1 MRKNAKIRIM
11 AVIMAFLVVCSGLT
25 AMPVEVQAA
34 KKPVEITISAS
45 KKTLYVGGS
54 FTLKVKSVK
63 PENASKDVTYTSSNK
78 KIATVNSKGKVTA
91 KKKGKVTIT
100 VSSKSDKKVK
110 AKCTVTVKQ
119 QVKKINVKNVVNGT
133 AVIKKGKT
141 LQLKCSVLPSNASS
155 KKLTYTTNKKSVA
168 TVNKKGKIKAKGY
181 GTAKITVR
189 SADKKAKTTITVKVP
204 KKPVTKV
211 KVTPTKKSITVGE
224 TFRLNTVVSP
234 SNATVKDVL
243 YESSNKKIAT
253 VDQKGKVKGV
263 KKGTVMIK
271 VTTLDGNKTASCK
284 VTVQENE
291 VPVKEILVT
300 EIVMTPKETTLT
312 EGETTTLTVLVK
324 PENASNKNVTWKSS
338 NPEIAKVDADGTVT
352 AVREGSAEITAT
364 AADGSGKKAVC
375 AVTVSKAPSE
385 DPYKLVWED
394 NFDGT
399 QLNMDDWNYEYH
411 EPGWVNNELQKYVDA
426 PENIYVKDGELVIQ
440 ALKGADGS
448 YTSGRINTQNKH
460 DYKYGKFEVRAK
472 VPSGK
477 GFLPAFWMMPTNE
490 NLYGQ
495 WPKCGEIDIMEV
507 LGSETNKTYGTLHF
521 GEPHTQSQGNYILPE
536 GDFSSEYHIYA
547 CEWEPDE
554 IRFYVDGQLFYS
566 ENDWFSKREGY
577 GELTYPAPYD
587 QPFYLILNLAVGGDW
602 PGNPDETTQFADN
615 AQLCVDYVRVY
626 QKESYDENV
635 EKPAEDLEFKDPD
648 ATGNYVCNGDFAE
661 NEDLEKAEGWQ
672 FLLAGEGAATAV
684 ISEKAIHIKTENAGN
699 LDYSVQLVQA
709 GMSMQQ
715 GKKYRFS
722 FEAWAQEARSM
733 IIDISAPD
741 KGYKRYLADTTVELG
756 TEKQNYSYEF
766 DMTDS
771 GDVNGRIEFNLGNQG
786 STAGVHITN
795 VRLEQIGDAGIPEEV
810 KSVLPDG
817 NYVYNGEFQQGSNRM
832 DYWSVESECEGVTVQ
847 VTNDNNVREL
857 KVTMPQSVV
866 SLGQVIVKQDEIA
879 ITGEKNYI
887 LSFDAYGDGAGKI
900 QAQIA
905 GQTFTGDLTSERQS
919 FKYTF
924 TTGSD
929 IKGSIL
935 QFLLGQPGTVYL
947 DNVRIQEDSLLL
959 NGDFS
964 NGMTGF
970 ELYAYNSKDVS
981 YVIDELNEDK
991 AACIDIQN
999 TGEQDW
1005 YIQLKQN
1012 NIKLEKGKWYRI
1024 SMDVK
1029 STMERKIMYTLQ
1041 RDGTVDDNWTPYSGN
1056 QLIDLTKEYQTFSH
1070 EFEMKGE
1077 TDPNTILS
1085 ITMGAVDGIQIS
1097 QKHTVIIDNISL
1109 EEIEEPIQQEIPEGT
1124 NLIKNGDFSQQ
1135 DTNWVN
1141 AVTSPGSAEA
1151 DFTQNKVIYHITQP
1165 GEADWN
1171 VQLKQEGLTLEEG
1184 TQYRIG
1190 FKIKSSEARTV
1201 KYALLDSAAGYAWY
1215 GGEDIMLEAGQ
1226 EKIIDSVLEI
1236 TQASSD
1242 TIDFVISMGK
1252 IDGEET
1258 PASDIEIS
1266 DISILKL

>member
-1 MRKNAKIRIM
+1 MGKNVKIRIM
-11 AVIMAFLVVCSGLT
+11 AFFLAFLMACSGLT
-25 AMPVEVQAA
+25 SMPVEVQAA
-34 KKPVEITISAS
+34 KKPTKITVSAS
-45 KKTLYVGGS
+45 TKTLYVGDS
-54 FTLKVKSVK
+54 FALKVKSVK
-63 PENASKDVTYTSSNK
+63 PQNASKAVTYTSSNK
-78 KIATVNSKGKVTA
+78 SIATVNSKGKVTA

-100 VSSKSDKKVK
+100 VRSKLNKKVR

-119 QVKKINVKNVVNGT
+119 QVKKITVKNVVNNT

-141 LQLKCSVLPSNASS
+141 LKLKCSVSPSNANN

-168 TVNKKGKIKAKGY
+168 TVDKNGKIKAKGY
-181 GTAKITVR
+181 GTAKITIR
-189 SADKKAKTTITVKVP
+189 SADKKAKATITVKVP
-204 KKPVTKV
+204 KKAVTKV
-211 KVTPTKKSITVGE
+211 KVTPTKKTITVGG

-234 SNATVKDVL
+234 SNASVKDVF
-243 YESSNKKIAT
+243 YESSNKKIAV

-263 KKGTVMIK
+263 KKGTAIIK
-271 VTTLDGNKTASCK
+271 VTTLDGKKTASCK
-284 VTVQENE
+284 VTVQEKK

-300 EIVMTPKETTLT
+300 EVVVTPTKATLT
-312 EGETTTLTVLVK
+312 EGETTALAVLVK
-324 PENASNKNVTWKSS
+324 PDNASNRNVIWKSS
-338 NPEIAKVDADGTVT
+338 NQEIAKVDSNGVVT

-375 AVTVSKAPSE
+375 AVTVSRAPLE

-399 QLNMDDWNYEYH
+399 QLNMEDWNYEYH

-426 PENIYVKDGELVIQ
+426 PENIYVKDGKLVIQ
-440 ALKGADGS
+440 ALKGEDGS

-521 GEPHTQSQGNYILPE
+521 GEPHTQSQGSYVLPE
-536 GDFSSEYHIYA
+536 GDFSSEYHVYA
-547 CEWEPDE
+547 CEWEPNE

-566 ENDWFSKREGY
+566 ENDWFSKKEGY

-587 QPFYLILNLAVGGDW
+587 QPFYLILNLAVGGNW

-626 QKESYDENV
+626 QKESYDEDV
-635 EKPAEDLEFKDPD
+635 EKPAEELEFKDPD
-648 ATGNYVCNGDFAE
+648 ETGNYVCNGDFAE
-661 NEDLEKAEGWQ
+661 NEDLEKADGWQ

-684 ISEKAIHIKTENAGN
+684 ISGKAIHIETENAGN
-699 LDYSVQLVQA
+699 LNHSVQLVQA
-709 GMSMQQ
+709 GMPMEQ
-715 GKKYRFS
+715 GKRYRFS
-722 FEAWAQEARSM
+722 FDAWAQEARTM
-733 IIDISAPD
+733 ITDISAPD

-786 STAGVHITN
+786 STAGVYITN
-795 VRLEQIGDAGIPEEV
+795 VRLEQIGEAEIPEEV
-810 KSVLPDG
+810 KNVLPDG

-832 DYWSVESECEGVTVQ
+832 DYWSVESACEGVTVQ

-857 KVTMPQSVV
+857 KVAMPQSVV
-866 SLGQVIVKQDEIA
+866 SPGQVIVKQDEIA
-879 ITGEKNYI
+879 ITGGKNYI
-887 LSFDAYGDGAGKI
+887 LSFDAYADGTGKI

-905 GQTFTGDLTSERQS
+905 GQTFTGDLTAERKN

-924 TTGSD
+924 TTGDD
-929 IKGSIL
+929 IKGSVL
-935 QFLLGQPGTVYL
+935 EFLLGQPRTVYL

-964 NGMTGF
+964 NGLTGF
-970 ELYAYNSKDVS
+970 ELYAYNAGDVS
-981 YVIDELNEDK
+981 YVVDELNEDK

-999 TGEQDW
+999 TGDQDW

-1012 NIKLEKGKWYRI
+1012 NIRLEKDTWYRI
-1024 SMDVK
+1024 SLDAK
-1029 STMERKIMYTLQ
+1029 STMDRNIMYMLQ
-1041 RDGTVDDNWTPYSGN
+1041 RDGTVDNDWTPYSGN
-1056 QLIDLTKEYQTFSH
+1056 QVIQLTGEYQTFSH
-1070 EFEMKGE
+1070 EFQMKGE
-1077 TDPNTILS
+1077 TDANTILS
-1085 ITMGAVDGIQIS
+1085 ITMGAVAGTQIS
-1097 QKHTVIIDNISL
+1097 QKHTVVIDNIRL
-1109 EEIEEPIQQEIPEGT
+1109 EEIEAPPKEEVPEGS
-1124 NLIKNGDFSQQ
+1124 NLIKNGDFSQE
-1135 DTNWVN
+1135 DAGWVN
-1141 AVTSPGSAEA
+1141 AITEPGIAEA
-1151 DFTQNKVIYHITQP
+1151 EFTGNKAIYHITDP
-1165 GEADWN
+1165 GNEDWN
-1171 VQLKQEGLTLEEG
+1171 VQLKQEGLTLEQDAE
-1184 TQYRIG
+1184 YRVS
-1190 FKIKSSEARTV
+1190 FKIKSSAARTV
-1201 KYALLDSAAGYAWY
+1201 KYALLNPSKDYAWY
-1215 GGEDIMLEAGQ
+1215 GGGDITLDADQ
-1226 EKIIDSVLEI
+1226 EEQIDAVLTI
-1236 TQASSD
+1236 SKASSD

-1252 IDGEET
+1252 IEGEET

-1266 DISILKL
+1266 DISIVKQ

>member
-1 MRKNAKIRIM
+1 MKIT
-11 AVIMAFLVVCSGLT
+11 V
-25 AMPVEVQAA
+25 
-34 KKPVEITISAS
+34 SAS
-45 KKTLYVGGS
+45 TKTLYVGDS
-54 FTLKVKSVK
+54 FKLKVKSVE
-63 PENASKDVTYTSSNK
+63 PRNASKTVIYTSSNK
-78 KIATVNSKGKVTA
+78 SIATVNSKGKVTA

-100 VSSKSDKKVK
+100 VRSKVNKKIK
-110 AKCTVTVKQ
+110 AKCTVTVRQ
-119 QVKKINVKNVVNGT
+119 QVKKITVKNVVNNM

-141 LQLKCSVLPSNASS
+141 LRLKCSMSPSSASN
-155 KKLTYTTNKKSVA
+155 KKLTYTSNKKSVA
-168 TVNKKGKIKAKGY
+168 KVDKQGKIKAKGY
-181 GTAKITVR
+181 GTAKITIR
-189 SADKKAKTTITVKVP
+189 SADKKAKATVTVKVP
-204 KKPVTKV
+204 KKTVTKV
-211 KVTPTKKSITVGE
+211 KVAPTSKTITVGG
-224 TFRLNTVVSP
+224 TFRLNPTVSP
-234 SNATVKDVL
+234 SNASVKDIF

-263 KKGTVMIK
+263 KKGTAIIK
-271 VTTLDGNKTASCK
+271 VTTLDGKKTASCK
-284 VTVQENE
+284 VTVQEKKA
-291 VPVKEILVT
+291 PVKDILVT
-300 EIVMTPKETTLT
+300 EVVVTPTKIVLT
-312 EGETTTLTVLVK
+312 EGETKALTVLVK
-324 PENASNKNVTWKSS
+324 PDNASNKNVTWKSS
-338 NPEIAKVDADGTVT
+338 NSEIAKVDSDGVVT
-352 AVREGSAEITAT
+352 AVREGSAEISAT

-375 AVTVSKAPSE
+375 AVTVSRAPLE

-399 QLNMDDWNYEYH
+399 QLNMEDWNYEYH

-426 PENIYVKDGELVIQ
+426 PENIYLKDGKLIIQ
-440 ALKGADGS
+440 ALKGEDGS

-521 GEPHTQSQGNYILPE
+521 GEPHTQSQGSYTLPE
-536 GDFSSEYHIYA
+536 GDFSSEYHTYA
-547 CEWEPDE
+547 CEWEPGE

-587 QPFYLILNLAVGGDW
+587 QPFYLILNLAVGGNW
-602 PGNPDETTQFADN
+602 PGNPDETTAFADN

-626 QKESYDENV
+626 QKESYNENV
-635 EKPAEDLEFKDPD
+635 EKPQQELTFKDPD

-661 NEDLEKAEGWQ
+661 NEDLENAEGWQ

-684 ISEKAIHIKTENAGN
+684 ISEKAIHIQTENAGS

-709 GMSMQQ
+709 GMPMEQ
-715 GKKYRFS
+715 GKRYRFS
-722 FEAWAQEARSM
+722 FDAWAQEARTM
-733 IIDISAPD
+733 IADISAPD
-741 KGYKRYLADTTVELG
+741 KGYKRYLADTTVVLG

-786 STAGVHITN
+786 STAEVHITN
-795 VRLEQIGDAGIPEEV
+795 IRLEQIGDAEIIEEV

-832 DYWSVESECEGVTVQ
+832 DYWGVESQCEGVTVQ

-857 KVTMPQSVV
+857 KVVVPQSVV
-866 SLGQVIVKQDEIA
+866 SPGQVIVKQDAIA
-879 ITGEKNYI
+879 ITGGKDYI
-887 LSFDAYGDGAGKI
+887 LSFDAYADAAKTI

-905 GQTFTGDLTSERQS
+905 GQTFTSDLATERKS

-924 TTGSD
+924 TTDGD
-929 IKGSIL
+929 VKGSIL
-935 QFLLGQPGTVYL
+935 EFLLGQPGTIYL

-970 ELYAYNSKDVS
+970 ELYAYNAGDVS
-981 YVIDELNEDK
+981 YVVDELNEDK

-999 TGEQDW
+999 TGDQDW

-1012 NIKLEKGKWYRI
+1012 NIRLEKDTWYRI
-1024 SMDVK
+1024 SLDAK
-1029 STMERKIMYTLQ
+1029 STMDRNIMYMLQ
-1041 RDGTVDDNWTPYSGN
+1041 RDGTVDNDWTPYSGN
-1056 QLIDLTKEYQTFSH
+1056 QVIQLTGEYQTFSH
-1070 EFEMKGE
+1070 EFQMKGE
-1077 TDPNTILS
+1077 TDANTILS
-1085 ITMGAVDGIQIS
+1085 ITMGAVAGTQIL
-1097 QKHTVIIDNISL
+1097 QKHTVVIDNIRL
-1109 EEIEEPIQQEIPEGT
+1109 EEIEAPAKEEVPEGT
-1124 NLIKNGDFSQQ
+1124 NLIINGDFLQQ
-1135 DTNWVN
+1135 DAGWVN
-1141 AVTSPGSAEA
+1141 AITEPGIAEA
-1151 DFTQNKVIYHITQP
+1151 DFTGNKAIYHITAP
-1165 GEADWN
+1165 GNADWN
-1171 VQLKQEGLTLEEG
+1171 VQLKQEGLTLEQDAE
-1184 TQYRIG
+1184 YRVS
-1190 FKIKSSEARTV
+1190 FKIKSSAARTV
-1201 KYALLDSAAGYAWY
+1201 KYVLLDPSAGYAWY
-1215 GGEDIMLEAGQ
+1215 GGEDITLDADQ
-1226 EKIIDSVLEI
+1226 EKQIDAVLKISE
-1236 TQASSD
+1236 ASSD

-1252 IDGEET
+1252 IEGEET

-1266 DISILKL
+1266 DISIVKQ

>member
-1 MRKNAKIRIM
+1 MGKNVKIRIM
-11 AVIMAFLVVCSGLT
+11 AFFLAFLMACSGLT
-25 AMPVEVQAA
+25 SMPVEVQAA
-34 KKPVEITISAS
+34 QKPTKITVSAS
-45 KKTLYVGGS
+45 TKTLYVGDS
-54 FTLKVKSVK
+54 FALKVKSVK
-63 PENASKDVTYTSSNK
+63 PQNASKAVTYTSSNK
-78 KIATVNSKGKVTA
+78 SIATVNSKGKVTA

-100 VSSKSDKKVK
+100 VRSKLNKKVR

-119 QVKKINVKNVVNGT
+119 QVKKITVKNVVNNT

-141 LQLKCSVLPSNASS
+141 LKLKCSVSPSNANN

-168 TVNKKGKIKAKGY
+168 TVDKNGKIKAKGY
-181 GTAKITVR
+181 GTAKITIR
-189 SADKKAKTTITVKVP
+189 SADKKAKATITVKVP
-204 KKPVTKV
+204 KKAVTKV
-211 KVTPTKKSITVGE
+211 KVTPTKKTITVGG

-234 SNATVKDVL
+234 SNASVKDVF
-243 YESSNKKIAT
+243 YESSNKKIAV

-263 KKGTVMIK
+263 KKGTAIIK
-271 VTTLDGNKTASCK
+271 VTTLDGKKTASCK
-284 VTVQENE
+284 VTVQEKKA
-291 VPVKEILVT
+291 PVKDILVT
-300 EIVMTPKETTLT
+300 EVVVTPTKIVLT
-312 EGETTTLTVLVK
+312 EGETKALTVLVK
-324 PENASNKNVTWKSS
+324 PDNASNKNVTWKSS
-338 NPEIAKVDADGTVT
+338 NSEIAKVDSDGVVT
-352 AVREGSAEITAT
+352 AVREGSAEISAT

-375 AVTVSKAPSE
+375 AVSVSQAPSE

-399 QLNMDDWNYEYH
+399 QLNMEDWNYEYH

-426 PENIYVKDGELVIQ
+426 PENIYVKDGKLVIQ
-440 ALKGADGS
+440 ALKGEDGS

-521 GEPHTQSQGNYILPE
+521 GEPHTQSQGSYVLPE
-536 GDFSSEYHIYA
+536 GDFSSEYHVYA
-547 CEWEPDE
+547 CEWEPNE

-566 ENDWFSKREGY
+566 ENDWFSKKEGY

-587 QPFYLILNLAVGGDW
+587 QPFYLILNLAVGGNW

-635 EKPAEDLEFKDPD
+635 EKPAEELEFKDPD
-648 ATGNYVCNGDFAE
+648 ETGNYVCNGDFAE
-661 NEDLEKAEGWQ
+661 NEDLEKADGWQ

-684 ISEKAIHIKTENAGN
+684 ISGKAIHIETENAGN
-699 LDYSVQLVQA
+699 LNHSVQLVQA
-709 GMSMQQ
+709 GMPMEQ
-715 GKKYRFS
+715 GKRYRFS
-722 FEAWAQEARSM
+722 FDAWAQGARTM
-733 IIDISAPD
+733 ITDISAPD

-756 TEKQNYSYEF
+756 KEKQNYSYEF

-786 STAGVHITN
+786 STAGVYITN
-795 VRLEQIGDAGIPEEV
+795 VRLEQIGEAEIPEEV
-810 KSVLPDG
+810 KNVLPDG

-832 DYWSVESECEGVTVQ
+832 DYWSVESACEGVTVQ

-857 KVTMPQSVV
+857 KVAMPQSVV
-866 SLGQVIVKQDEIA
+866 SPGQVIVKQDEIA
-879 ITGEKNYI
+879 ITGGKNYI
-887 LSFDAYGDGAGKI
+887 LSFDAYADGTGKI

-905 GQTFTGDLTSERQS
+905 GQTFTGDLTAERKN

-924 TTGSD
+924 TTGND
-929 IKGSIL
+929 IKGSVL
-935 QFLLGQPGTVYL
+935 KFLLGQPRTVYL

-964 NGMTGF
+964 NGLTGF
-970 ELYAYNSKDVS
+970 ELYAYNSNDVS
-981 YVIDELNEDK
+981 YVVDELNEDK

-1005 YIQLKQN
+1005 YIQLKQS

-1029 STMERKIMYTLQ
+1029 STMARKIMYTLQ
-1041 RDGTVDDNWTPYSGN
+1041 RDGTVDDDWTPYSGN
-1056 QLIDLTKEYQTFSH
+1056 QIIELKNEYQTFSH
-1070 EFEMKGE
+1070 EFQMKGE

-1085 ITMGAVDGIQIS
+1085 ITMGAVAGTQIS
-1097 QKHTVIIDNISL
+1097 KKHTVIIDNISL
-1109 EEIEEPIQQEIPEGT
+1109 EEIEEPIQQEVPEGT

-1135 DTNWVN
+1135 ELNWVN

-1151 DFTQNKVIYHITQP
+1151 DFTQNKAIYHITQP
-1165 GEADWN
+1165 GDADWH
-1171 VQLKQEGLTLEEG
+1171 VQLKQVGLTLEEG
-1184 TQYRIG
+1184 AQYRIS

-1201 KYALLDSAAGYAWY
+1201 KYALLDSVAGYVWY
-1215 GGEDIMLEAGQ
+1215 GGEDMVLEAEQ
-1226 EKIIDSVLEI
+1226 EKTVNSTLEI
-1236 TQASSD
+1236 TQTSSN

-1266 DISILKL
+1266 DISIVKL

>member
-1 MRKNAKIRIM
+1 MGKNVKIRIM
-11 AVIMAFLVVCSGLT
+11 AFFLAFLMACSGLT
-25 AMPVEVQAA
+25 SMPVEVQAA
-34 KKPVEITISAS
+34 KKPTKITVSAS
-45 KKTLYVGGS
+45 TKTLYVGDS
-54 FTLKVKSVK
+54 FALKVKSVK
-63 PENASKDVTYTSSNK
+63 PQNASKAVTYTSSNK
-78 KIATVNSKGKVTA
+78 SIATVNSKGKVTA

-100 VSSKSDKKVK
+100 VRSKLNKKVR

-119 QVKKINVKNVVNGT
+119 QVKKITVKNVVNNT

-141 LQLKCSVLPSNASS
+141 LKLKCSVSPSNANN

-168 TVNKKGKIKAKGY
+168 TVDKNGKIKAKGY
-181 GTAKITVR
+181 GTAKITIR
-189 SADKKAKTTITVKVP
+189 SADKKAKATITVKVP
-204 KKPVTKV
+204 KKAVTKV
-211 KVTPTKKSITVGE
+211 KVTPTKKTITVGG

-234 SNATVKDVL
+234 SNASVKDVF
-243 YESSNKKIAT
+243 YESSNKKIAV

-263 KKGTVMIK
+263 KKGTAIIK
-271 VTTLDGNKTASCK
+271 VTTLDGKKTASCK
-284 VTVQENE
+284 VTVQEKKA
-291 VPVKEILVT
+291 PVKEILVT
-300 EIVMTPKETTLT
+300 EVVVTPTKATLT
-312 EGETTTLTVLVK
+312 EGETTALAVLVK
-324 PENASNKNVTWKSS
+324 PDNASNRNVIWKSS
-338 NPEIAKVDADGTVT
+338 NQEIAKVDSNGVVT

-375 AVTVSKAPSE
+375 AVTVSRAPLE

-399 QLNMDDWNYEYH
+399 QLNMEDWNYEYH

-426 PENIYVKDGELVIQ
+426 PENIYVKDGKLVIQ
-440 ALKGADGS
+440 ALKGEDGS

-521 GEPHTQSQGNYILPE
+521 GEPHTQSQGSYVLPE
-536 GDFSSEYHIYA
+536 GDFSSEYHVYA
-547 CEWEPDE
+547 CEWEPNE

-566 ENDWFSKREGY
+566 ENDWFSKKEGY

-587 QPFYLILNLAVGGDW
+587 QPFYLILNLAVGGNW

-626 QKESYDENV
+626 QKESYDEDV
-635 EKPAEDLEFKDPD
+635 EKPAEELEFKDPD
-648 ATGNYVCNGDFAE
+648 ETGNYVCNGNFAE
-661 NEDLEKAEGWQ
+661 NEDLEKADGWQ

-684 ISEKAIHIKTENAGN
+684 ISGKAIHIETENAGN
-699 LDYSVQLVQA
+699 LNHSVQLVQA
-709 GMSMQQ
+709 GMPMEQ
-715 GKKYRFS
+715 GKRYRFS
-722 FEAWAQEARSM
+722 FDAWAQEARTM
-733 IIDISAPD
+733 ITDISAPD

-786 STAGVHITN
+786 STAGVYITN
-795 VRLEQIGDAGIPEEV
+795 VRLEQIGEAEIPEEV
-810 KSVLPDG
+810 KNVLPDG

-832 DYWSVESECEGVTVQ
+832 DYWSVESACEGVTVQ

-857 KVTMPQSVV
+857 KVAMPQSVV
-866 SLGQVIVKQDEIA
+866 SPGQVIVKQDEIA
-879 ITGEKNYI
+879 ITGGKNYI
-887 LSFDAYGDGAGKI
+887 LSFDAYADGTGKI
-900 QAQIA
+900 QAKIA
-905 GQTFTGDLTSERQS
+905 GQTFTGDLTAERKN

-924 TTGSD
+924 TTGDD
-929 IKGSIL
+929 IKGSVL
-935 QFLLGQPGTVYL
+935 EFLLGQPRTVYL

-964 NGMTGF
+964 NGLTGF
-970 ELYAYNSKDVS
+970 ELYAYNSNDVS
-981 YVIDELNEDK
+981 YVVDELKEDK

-1005 YIQLKQN
+1005 YIQLKQS

-1041 RDGTVDDNWTPYSGN
+1041 RDGTVDDDWTPYSGN
-1056 QLIDLTKEYQTFSH
+1056 QVIQLTGEYQTFSH
-1070 EFEMKGE
+1070 EFQMKGE
-1077 TDPNTILS
+1077 TDANTILS
-1085 ITMGAVDGIQIS
+1085 ITMGAVEGTQIS
-1097 QKHTVIIDNISL
+1097 QKHTVVIDNIRL
-1109 EEIEEPIQQEIPEGT
+1109 EEIEAPAKEEVPEGT
-1124 NLIKNGDFSQQ
+1124 NLIINGDFLQQ
-1135 DTNWVN
+1135 DAGWVN
-1141 AVTSPGSAEA
+1141 VITEPGIAEA
-1151 DFTQNKVIYHITQP
+1151 DFTGNKAIYYITDP
-1165 GEADWN
+1165 GNEDWN
-1171 VQLKQEGLTLEEG
+1171 VQLKQEGLTLEQDAE
-1184 TQYRIG
+1184 YRVS
-1190 FKIKSSEARTV
+1190 FKIKSSAARTV
-1201 KYALLDSAAGYAWY
+1201 KYALLDPSAGYAWY
-1215 GGEDIMLEAGQ
+1215 GGGDITLDADQ
-1226 EKIIDSVLEI
+1226 EEQIDAVLTISE
-1236 TQASSD
+1236 ASSD

-1252 IDGEET
+1252 IGEET

-1266 DISILKL
+1266 DISIVKQ